1 MRSES
6 TSFGTLRVGVLIAAR
21 VPERCPHASYTCRRL
36 LWCAQRGVFEESFVP
51 APLRPSR
58 RVRRPSADTLLRDRL
73 PPGQIAARRWPV
85 LHQGEVPV
93 FDAATWDL
101 KVFGQVRRPLRL
113 TWDEFQAL
121 PQTEMD
127 GDLHCVTRWSK
138 LDNTWRG
145 VELRLLLDRAELTT
159 GAAHLTFHSEGGY
172 TANLALDALDEPILL
187 ATHHDGEPLTPEHGF
202 PLRVIAPARYAW
214 KSAKWL
220 RGIEV
225 LAEDEPGFW
234 ERYGYHN
241 EADAWREERFAPDDG
256 SDEVRQVGGR

>member
-1 MRSES
+1 MP
-6 TSFGTLRVGVLIAAR
+6 T
-21 VPERCPHASYTCRRL
+21 
-36 LWCAQRGVFEESFVP
+36 
-51 APLRPSR
+51 PLRPAT
-58 RVRRPSADTLLRDRL
+58 RVRRPVADTTLRDRL

-85 LHQGEVPV
+85 LHQGEVPA

-101 KVFGQVRRPLRL
+101 AVSGAVTHPFRL
-113 TWDEFQAL
+113 TWGEFQAL

-138 LDNTWRG
+138 LNNTWRG
-145 VELRLLLDRAELTT
+145 VELRLLLDRAGPTL
-159 GAAHLTFHSEGGY
+159 AAQHMVFHCEGGY
-172 TANLALDALDEPILL
+172 TANLALDALAGPILL

-202 PLRVIAPARYAW
+202 PLRVVAPARYAW

-220 RGIEV
+220 RGIDI

-241 EADAWREERFAPDDG
+241 EADAWREERFAPDG
-256 SDEVRQVGGR
+256 ESAEG